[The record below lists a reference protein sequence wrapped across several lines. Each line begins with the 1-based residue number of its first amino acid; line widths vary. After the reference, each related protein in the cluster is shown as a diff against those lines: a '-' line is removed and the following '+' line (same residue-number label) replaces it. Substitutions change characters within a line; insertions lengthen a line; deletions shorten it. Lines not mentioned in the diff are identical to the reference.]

1 MKTNLNY
8 NRRRVPVLLLVGLF
22 AASCSKDP
30 VSDIPGGGPEGTGKT
45 ITAAFDLTRDFEQSV
60 EVRADGSED
69 VTTIKDLWVIQIA
82 PDGSELL
89 QEPLYFKELIPIDDD
104 YRVEFNVQETPC
116 KMVFVANTH
125 DANAYAGLELT
136 STEADVAAVARKITD
151 ETDLTA
157 NGVPMC
163 GTWSGTPV
171 AAVPGK
177 VWMSRAVAR
186 VTFNLGASL
195 PAGDSFEVLNIQV
208 KHVPSTMSYY
218 RAEATLSDYPYP
230 ALTSAE
236 TFDYPMELPENLQ
249 FAGGY
254 LPNNQEYMWYLP
266 ENARGVGTASDQ
278 FRKTAETAPAGQAD
292 YCTCIEVYGRYFDAS
307 EPAGEQT
314 FITTYRLFLGENNKT
329 DYNLLR
335 NHTYTVNT
343 TLRGRNEMDT
353 SIDCAP
359 NPTDRIEITPMVN
372 VSYGVTPSVGVQS
385 AGKAQSGSGI
395 ESAGIYPGTKAPADG
410 STVLDMYFAR
420 ADAPSGAYG
429 AYGTTALKASRAA
442 GTGAV
447 ALTFSP
453 VQYYLPNGKKTK
465 MVGWYPQA
473 NSFTGGV
480 VSWTFDGTQDIMTSA
495 VSQEGSTTVPMPAF
509 TFNHK
514 TAQLQFFLY
523 AEDTKAQTVWGK
535 VESIAVTAQRNTCT
549 FTVSSAESTGQVTFT
564 GDADKTFTVAG
575 ASGVLPVVG
584 RNNALQFGQAMMIE
598 PQDEGYQ
605 LHITV
610 KTAMKGTVTTIV
622 SAQAYPVGSVT
633 RLMLKFPN
641 GDVTV
646 EPEILVNG
654 WTESNQEVEMG

>member
-30 VSDIPGGGPEGTGKT
+30 AADIPGGTPETTDKT
-45 ITAAFDLTRDFEQSV
+45 ITVTFDLTRDFEQSV

-218 RAEATLSDYPYP
+218 RDEATLSDYPYP

-249 FAGGY
+249 FAGG
-254 LPNNQEYMWYLP
+254 
-266 ENARGVGTASDQ
+266 V
-278 FRKTAETAPAGQAD
+278 
-292 YCTCIEVYGRYFDAS
+292 
-307 EPAGEQT
+307 
-314 FITTYRLFLGENNKT
+314 
-329 DYNLLR
+329 
-335 NHTYTVNT
+335 
-343 TLRGRNEMDT
+343 
-353 SIDCAP
+353 
-359 NPTDRIEITPMVN
+359 
-372 VSYGVTPSVGVQS
+372 
-385 AGKAQSGSGI
+385 
-395 ESAGIYPGTKAPADG
+395 
-410 STVLDMYFAR
+410 FA
-420 ADAPSGAYG
+420 
-429 AYGTTALKASRAA
+429 
-442 GTGAV
+442 
-447 ALTFSP
+447 
-453 VQYYLPNGKKTK
+453 
-465 MVGWYPQA
+465 
-473 NSFTGGV
+473 
-480 VSWTFDGTQDIMTSA
+480 
-495 VSQEGSTTVPMPAF
+495 
-509 TFNHK
+509 
-514 TAQLQFFLY
+514 
-523 AEDTKAQTVWGK
+523 
-535 VESIAVTAQRNTCT
+535 
-549 FTVSSAESTGQVTFT
+549 
-564 GDADKTFTVAG
+564 
-575 ASGVLPVVG
+575 
-584 RNNALQFGQAMMIE
+584 
-598 PQDEGYQ
+598 
-605 LHITV
+605 
-610 KTAMKGTVTTIV
+610 
-622 SAQAYPVGSVT
+622 
-633 RLMLKFPN
+633 
-641 GDVTV
+641 
-646 EPEILVNG
+646 
-654 WTESNQEVEMG
+654 